1 MLTGSSA
8 LFAGIDAGGS
18 HCRVRLEDGLG
29 NLLGEGHSGAANL
42 GLGWP
47 QVETQV
53 RQALHSALQLA
64 GLDSR
69 AYPRLH
75 VGAGFA
81 GAHLD
86 GLKALALQWQHPFA
100 SWHVTTDLHAACYG
114 AHGGEPGSVII
125 LGTGFSAIGL
135 TAEGETLLG
144 GYGFPINAVC
154 SGAGL
159 GLQAVQ
165 AVLLALDGLAPA
177 TALSNLLQQ
186 HFNGGAALMAE
197 QLLRATPQ
205 QYAELAPLVFQA
217 ADNSDNVAQALLQQA
232 LDFIATLGQQ
242 LPAGH
247 CCLLGGVGQRL
258 LTYLPPAQRSRFS
271 APQAPATVGAI
282 CYARQQLALASQ
294 EVEQDG
300 TN

>member
-1 MLTGSSA
+1 MLIASAA

-18 HCRVRLEDGLG
+18 HCRVRLEDESGK
-29 NLLGEGHSGAANL
+29 LLGEGHSGAANL

-47 QVETQV
+47 QVEANV
-53 RQALHSALQLA
+53 WQALNAALLQA
-64 GLDSR
+64 GLDST
-69 AYPRLH
+69 AYHRLH

-81 GAHLD
+81 GAHLA
-86 GLKALALQWQHPFA
+86 GLKATALMWQHPFA

-114 AHGGEPGSVII
+114 AHGGEVGSVII

-135 TAEGETLLG
+135 TEQGETLLG

-165 AVLLALDGLAPA
+165 AVLLALDGLASA
-177 TALSNLLQQ
+177 TRLSGLLQQ
-186 HFNGGAALMAE
+186 HFEGGAAQMAE
-197 QLLRATPQ
+197 QLLHATPQ

-217 ADNSDNVAQALLQQA
+217 ADSDDAIALDMLHQA
-232 LDFIATLGQQ
+232 LDFIATLRRH
-242 LPAGH
+242 LPPGR

-258 LTYLPPAQRSRFS
+258 LTYLPVAQRSSFN
-271 APQAPATVGAI
+271 APLAVATVGAI
-282 CYARQQLALASQ
+282 YYARRQLALAAQ
-294 EVEQDG
+294 EAKQDG
-300 TN
+300 AN

>member
-1 MLTGSSA
+1 MLIASAA

-18 HCRVRLEDGLG
+18 HCRVRLEDETG
-29 NLLGEGHSGAANL
+29 NLLGEGRAGAANL

-47 QVETQV
+47 QVEANV
-53 RQALHSALQLA
+53 RQALDAALLQT
-64 GLDSR
+64 GLDSS
-69 AYPRLH
+69 AYARLH

-81 GAHLD
+81 GAHLA
-86 GLKALALQWQHPFA
+86 GLKATALNWQHPFA

-135 TAEGETLLG
+135 TEQGETLIG

-154 SGAGL
+154 SGSGL

-177 TALSNLLQQ
+177 TKLTALLQQ

-197 QLLRATPQ
+197 QLLQATPQ

-217 ADNSDNVAQALLQQA
+217 AESSDNVALNMLQQA
-232 LDFIATLGQQ
+232 CDFITRLNQQ
-242 LPAGH
+242 LPQGR

-271 APQAPATVGAI
+271 APLAAATVGAI
-282 CYARQQLALASQ
+282 YYARRQLALTAQ
-294 EVEQDG
+294 EAKQDG
-300 TN
+300 AN

>member
-1 MLTGSSA
+1 MLTVSSA

-18 HCRVRLEDGLG
+18 HCRVRLEDETGT
-29 NLLGEGHSGAANL
+29 LLGEGRSGAANL

-47 QVETQV
+47 QVEANIC
-53 RQALHSALQLA
+53 QALNAALQQA
-64 GLDSR
+64 GLNSS
-69 AYPRLH
+69 AYARLH

-81 GAHLD
+81 GAHLA
-86 GLKALALQWQHPFA
+86 GLKATALQWQHPFA

-114 AHGGEPGSVII
+114 AHGGEAGSVII

-135 TAEGETLLG
+135 TEHGETLLG

-165 AVLLALDGLAPA
+165 AVLLALDALAPA
-177 TALSNLLQQ
+177 TVLTVLLQR

-197 QLLRATPQ
+197 QLLQATPQ

-217 ADNSDNVAQALLQQA
+217 ADSGDAVALAMLQQA
-232 LDFIATLGQQ
+232 FNFISRLNQQ
-242 LPAGH
+242 LPPGR

-258 LTYLPPAQRSRFS
+258 LTYLPQTQRSRFS
-271 APQAPATVGAI
+271 APLAPATVGAI
-282 CYARQQLALASQ
+282 YYARRQLAVAAQ
-294 EVEQDG
+294 EAAQDG
-300 TN
+300 AN

>member
-1 MLTGSSA
+1 MLSESAA

-18 HCRVRLEDGLG
+18 HCRVRLEDESGK
-29 NLLGEGHSGAANL
+29 LLGEGHSGAANL

-47 QVETQV
+47 RVEANV
-53 RQALHSALQLA
+53 WQALNAALQQT
-64 GLDSR
+64 GLDSN
-69 AYPRLH
+69 AYGRLH

-81 GAHLD
+81 GAHLAV
-86 GLKALALQWQHPFA
+86 LKATALQWQHPFA

-114 AHGGEPGSVII
+114 AHGGGAGSVII

-135 TAEGETLLG
+135 TGQDETLLG

-177 TALSNLLQQ
+177 TRLSGLLQQ
-186 HFNGGAALMAE
+186 HFDGGAVLMAE
-197 QLLRATPQ
+197 QLLQATPQ

-217 ADNSDNVAQALLQQA
+217 ADSGDAVALEMLQQA
-232 LDFIATLGQQ
+232 LDFIATLRRQ
-242 LPAGH
+242 LPAGR

-258 LTYLPPAQRSRFS
+258 LTYLPAAQHSSFTS
-271 APQAPATVGAI
+271 PLAPATVGAVY
-282 CYARQQLALASQ
+282 YARQQLARAEQ
-294 EVEQDG
+294 ETRLHG
-300 TN
+300 AN

>member
-1 MLTGSSA
+1 MLSESAA

-18 HCRVRLEDGLG
+18 HCRVRLEDEAGK
-29 NLLGEGHSGAANL
+29 LLGEGHAGAANL
-42 GLGWP
+42 GLGWS
-47 QVETQV
+47 QVEANV
-53 RQALHSALQLA
+53 CRALNAALQQT
-64 GLDSR
+64 GLDSN
-69 AYPRLH
+69 AYGRLH

-81 GAHLD
+81 GAHLA
-86 GLKALALQWQHPFA
+86 GLKATAVNWQHPFA

-135 TAEGETLLG
+135 TEQGETLLG

-154 SGAGL
+154 SGSGL

-177 TALSNLLQQ
+177 TRLSRLLQQ

-197 QLLRATPQ
+197 QLLQATPQ

-217 ADNSDNVAQALLQQA
+217 ADSGDSVAVAMLQQA
-232 LDFIATLGQQ
+232 VSFIEQLSLQ
-242 LPAGH
+242 LPEGRS
-247 CCLLGGVGQRL
+247 CLLGGVGQRL
-258 LTYLPPAQRSRFS
+258 LTYLPPAQRSRFDPPL
-271 APQAPATVGAI
+271 AAATVGAI
-282 CYARQQLALASQ
+282 YYARHQLALAKQ
-294 EVEQDG
+294 EIKRHGAD
-300 TN
+300 

>member
-1 MLTGSSA
+1 MLTVSSA

-18 HCRVRLEDGLG
+18 HCRVRLEDESG

-42 GLGWP
+42 GLGWA
-47 QVETQV
+47 QVEANV
-53 RQALHSALQLA
+53 WQALNAALLQA
-64 GLDSR
+64 RLDST
-69 AYPRLH
+69 AYARLH
-75 VGAGFA
+75 IGAGFA
-81 GAHLD
+81 GAHLA
-86 GLKALALQWQHPFA
+86 GLKATALKWQHPFA

-135 TAEGETLLG
+135 TEHGETLLG

-154 SGAGL
+154 SGSGL

-165 AVLLALDGLAPA
+165 AVLLALDALAPETKL
-177 TALSNLLQQ
+177 TALLQL

-197 QLLRATPQ
+197 QLLQATPQ

-217 ADNSDNVAQALLQQA
+217 ADSGDAVALAMLQQA
-232 LDFIATLGQQ
+232 FNFITRLNQQ
-242 LPAGH
+242 LPQGR

-258 LTYLPPAQRSRFS
+258 LTYLPPAQHSRFS
-271 APQAPATVGAI
+271 APLAPATVGAI
-282 CYARQQLALASQ
+282 YYARRQLVVAAQ
-294 EVEQDG
+294 EAKPYG
-300 TN
+300 AN

>member
-1 MLTGSSA
+1 MLTVSSA

-18 HCRVRLEDGLG
+18 HCRVRLEDKNGA
-29 NLLGEGHSGAANL
+29 LLGEGHSGAANL

-47 QVETQV
+47 QVEANV
-53 RQALHSALQLA
+53 WQALNAALQQA

-81 GAHLD
+81 GAHLA
-86 GLKALALQWQHPFA
+86 GLKATALQWQHPFA

-114 AHGGEPGSVII
+114 AHGGGAGSVII

-135 TAEGETLLG
+135 TEQGETLLG

-177 TALSNLLQQ
+177 TMLTALLQQ
-186 HFNGGAALMAE
+186 HFNGSAAQMAE
-197 QLLRATPQ
+197 QLLQATPQ

-217 ADNSDNVAQALLQQA
+217 ADSADAVATDMLQQA
-232 LDFIATLGQQ
+232 LAFIAQLSSQ
-242 LPAGH
+242 LPSGR

-271 APQAPATVGAI
+271 APLAAATVGAI
-282 CYARQQLALASQ
+282 YYARRQLAIAAQ
-294 EVEQDG
+294 EAKQYGE
-300 TN
+300 N

>member
-1 MLTGSSA
+1 MLTVSSA

-18 HCRVRLEDGLG
+18 HCRVRLEDESGT
-29 NLLGEGHSGAANL
+29 LLGEGRSGAANL

-47 QVETQV
+47 QVEANV
-53 RQALHSALQLA
+53 WQALNAALLQA
-64 GLDSR
+64 GLNSS
-69 AYPRLH
+69 AYTRLH
-75 VGAGFA
+75 IGAGFA
-81 GAHLD
+81 GAHLA
-86 GLKALALQWQHPFA
+86 GLKATALQWQHPFA

-114 AHGGEPGSVII
+114 AHGGEAGSVII

-135 TAEGETLLG
+135 TEQDETLLG

-154 SGAGL
+154 SGSGL

-165 AVLLALDGLAPA
+165 AVLLALDALAPA
-177 TALSNLLQQ
+177 TMLSALLQQ

-197 QLLRATPQ
+197 QLLHATPQ

-217 ADNSDNVAQALLQQA
+217 ADSGDTVALAMLQQA
-232 LDFIATLGQQ
+232 CDFITRLTRQ
-242 LPAGH
+242 LPQGR

-258 LTYLPPAQRSRFS
+258 LTYLPPAQRNNFS
-271 APQAPATVGAI
+271 APLAPATVGAI
-282 CYARQQLALASQ
+282 YYARRQLAIAAQ
-294 EVEQDG
+294 EAKQFG